1 MSLVET
7 KQASLDTLSVTIK
20 ALHVAGK
27 QMTLAVFRQL
37 PIMELND
44 DCSPWGTVRYSIKDQ
59 GNLWFVHSYNN
70 CHYRMILDIY
80 KPSHYYLDGLKEK
93 LKNPNFY
100 LGYNIPKHG
109 IEQEILNRQ
118 FTYDMEF
125 NRYELHTKYLNNY
138 PQLFIAI

>member
-1 MSLVET
+1 MNLVET

-37 PIMELND
+37 PIMELNN

-59 GNLWFVHSYNN
+59 GNLWLVHSYNN
-70 CHYRMILDIY
+70 CLYRMILNIN
-80 KPSHYYLDGLKEK
+80 KPNNYHLNGLKEK
-93 LKNPNFY
+93 LKNPNY
-100 LGYNIPKHG
+100 YYCYEIPKHG
-109 IEQEILNRQ
+109 IEQEISNRQ
-118 FTYDMEF
+118 FEYDTEF
-125 NRYELHTKYLNNY
+125 IRHELHTKYLNNY

>member
-37 PIMELND
+37 PIMELNN

-59 GNLWFVHSYNN
+59 GNLWLVHSYNN
-70 CHYRMILDIY
+70 CLYRMILNINH
-80 KPSHYYLDGLKEK
+80 PSNFYINILKEQ
-93 LKNPNFY
+93 LKNIALYPYKTKNE
-100 LGYNIPKHG
+100 
-109 IEQEILNRQ
+109 IEQDLLNRQ
-118 FTYDMEF
+118 CEYDMEF
-125 NRYELHTKYLNNY
+125 NIYELHTKYLNNY